1 MNTGV
6 LDLYEQLVFN
16 DLMGRGYTETEAMNT
31 LVSMSNP
38 SERSEYLQEY
48 AEVNNIE

>member
-1 MNTGV
+1 MNIEM
-6 LDLYEQLVFN
+6 LDLYEQVVFN
-16 DLMGRGYTETEAMNT
+16 DLMERGYTDTEAMNL

-38 SERSEYLQEY
+38 SERSDYLQEY

>member
-1 MNTGV
+1 MSTGV
-6 LDLYEQLVFN
+6 LDLYEQVVFN
-16 DLMGRGYTETEAMNT
+16 DLMERGYTDTEAMNM

-38 SERSEYLQEY
+38 SERSDYLQEY

>member
-6 LDLYEQLVFN
+6 LDLYEQVVFN
-16 DLMGRGYTETEAMNT
+16 DLLERGYTDTEAMNM

-38 SERSEYLQEY
+38 SERSDYLQEY